1 MCSALIDLA
10 DDDNGTVRI
19 ILPTLGDECDID
31 NDTLSGNTDPDDHNV
46 DEVANAARVD
56 DNDETNETV
65 GAL

>member
-19 ILPTLGDECDID
+19 ILSTLGDECDID
-31 NDTLSGNTDPDDHNV
+31 NDTVSGNTDPDDH
-46 DEVANAARVD
+46 EVANAARVD